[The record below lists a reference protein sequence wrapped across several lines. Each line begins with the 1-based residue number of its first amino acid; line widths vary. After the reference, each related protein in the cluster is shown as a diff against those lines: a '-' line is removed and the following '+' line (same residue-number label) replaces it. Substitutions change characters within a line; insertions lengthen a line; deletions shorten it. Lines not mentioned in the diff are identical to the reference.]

1 MSSPFASHPTIDEF
15 IKYAVKHGCKEGK
28 PVMEGD
34 KVMARAL
41 IGTNDMVTE
50 MPILEQDEKHI
61 TPSVGRSLCSRLGI
75 PYYHSD

>member
-1 MSSPFASHPTIDEF
+1 MSSPFASHPTINKF

-34 KVMARAL
+34 KVMVRSL
-41 IGTNDMVTE
+41 IGKNGMVTA

-61 TPSVGRSLCSRLGI
+61 TPSVSRSLCIRLGI
-75 PYYHSD
+75 PDYHSN